1 MKRFLLLTLTL
12 IAVGCSEPIPRNL
25 EELVWQGD
33 DYRFRGVYL
42 DRETVR
48 PYSGPVFDFFPDD
61 TTRFRT
67 IGSLKDGKWDGL
79 YEDYWANGQLW
90 EKGTYKDGE
99 KDGLWESY
107 HENGQL
113 EERVTHKDEVP
124 DGPTEGYYDNGQL
137 RTKGTYRDGELDGLV
152 ENYYEN
158 GQLQAKTSHFYP
170 DSTEGRSDYGDRKS
184 LRSDYGDELPW
195 WIHGP
200 FEIYSEDGVL
210 FEKGTMNMGEPC
222 GEWFENGKTVT
233 YDPCPPGLEDGN

>member
-90 EKGTYKDGE
+90 EKGTY
-99 KDGLWESY
+99 
-107 HENGQL
+107 
-113 EERVTHKDEVP
+113 
-124 DGPTEGYYDNGQL
+124 
-137 RTKGTYRDGELDGLV
+137 RDGELDGPFESYYENGEMEQKGTYKDGEMDGLV

-170 DSTEGRSDYGDRKS
+170 DSTEG
-184 LRSDYGDELPW
+184 RSDYGDELPW